1 MGMTPL
7 AGVMMGTRTGDFDPA
22 IFGYLLDKTGMTR
35 EELNDVLNKKSGLK
49 GICGLNDLRDIHEQ
63 SAMGNKLARLAI
75 DMFAYQIKKYIGAY
89 AAVLGHVD
97 AIVFSAGIG
106 ENDEIVRA
114 IALENMSFLGIE
126 LDPEKN
132 KDRSRETRRI
142 NSPQSRVQVWVV
154 PTNEELQIAMET
166 CELLKNIA

>member
-35 EELNDVLNKKSGLK
+35 E
-49 GICGLNDLRDIHEQ
+49 
-63 SAMGNKLARLAI
+63 A
-75 DMFAYQIKKYIGAY
+75 
-89 AAVLGHVD
+89 
-97 AIVFSAGIG
+97 
-106 ENDEIVRA
+106 
-114 IALENMSFLGIE
+114 
-126 LDPEKN
+126 
-132 KDRSRETRRI
+132 RRI

-166 CELLKNIA
+166 CELLKNDSPQ